1 MGRPPPPDSIPEPLP
16 WPQGARRSAPLGPP
30 PAAANAAL
38 WASLDRL
45 RRCSIHA
52 PPPRPPTPLEAAA
65 IRFLLVAQLMFVRF
79 HVEPA
84 DITVT
89 VGEGETELERINL
102 AQAIKDLEELLPLA
116 PLSAFG
122 VIDVYV

>member
-1 MGRPPPPDSIPEPLP
+1 MTTTSNTATDQRPV
-16 WPQGARRSAPLGPP
+16 
-30 PAAANAAL
+30 
-38 WASLDRL
+38 
-45 RRCSIHA
+45 
-52 PPPRPPTPLEAAA
+52 TPLEAAA
-65 IRFLLVAQLMFVRF
+65 IRFLLVAQLMFVRH

-89 VGEGETELERINL
+89 VGEGEMELERINL

-122 VIDVYV
+122 VINLYV

>member
-1 MGRPPPPDSIPEPLP
+1 
-16 WPQGARRSAPLGPP
+16 
-30 PAAANAAL
+30 
-38 WASLDRL
+38 
-45 RRCSIHA
+45 
-52 PPPRPPTPLEAAA
+52 
-65 IRFLLVAQLMFVRF
+65 MFVRF

>member
-1 MGRPPPPDSIPEPLP
+1 M
-16 WPQGARRSAPLGPP
+16 A
-30 PAAANAAL
+30 
-38 WASLDRL
+38 
-45 RRCSIHA
+45 IHA
-52 PPPRPPTPLEAAA
+52 ATRSMPHPPRPPTPLEAAA

-89 VGEGETELERINL
+89 VGEGEVELERINL

-116 PLSAFG
+116 PLSACG
-122 VIDVYV
+122 VIDLYV